1 MNIKRE
7 WVTPITT
14 GAFFLSAATG
24 ILLFFHMN
32 SGAIKVVHEWLSWIL
47 VGGVVLHMVPNFSGL
62 KMRLST
68 KRGTLIVGAFAA
80 ILAVSILLPTGKH
93 GEPPFMQPVRALSQ
107 APLTTLAQVAQIPP
121 QQLLERL
128 SKAGLQPVSDQ
139 QKLSEL
145 TGDDMRK
152 QLRVLSLVLSE
163 NN

>member
-14 GAFFLSAATG
+14 GAFLLSAATG

-47 VGGVVLHMVPNFSGL
+47 VGGVALHMVPNFRGL
-62 KMRLST
+62 KTCLST

-80 ILAVSILLPTGKH
+80 ILAVVIFLPAGKH
-93 GEPPFMQPVRALSQ
+93 GEPPFMQPIRALSQ

-128 SKAGLQPVSDQ
+128 AKAGLQPVSDQ